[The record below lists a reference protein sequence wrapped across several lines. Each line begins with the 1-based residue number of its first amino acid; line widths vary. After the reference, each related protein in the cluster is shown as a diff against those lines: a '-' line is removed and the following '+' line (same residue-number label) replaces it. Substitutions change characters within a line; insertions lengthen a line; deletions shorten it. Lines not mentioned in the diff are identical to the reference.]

1 MRKVL
6 MIISLLITSSVMLI
20 AGPHDPYLIGHITT
34 CSGLMDN
41 SYPADSTNWFYR
53 NQHRAVQYWAYLL
66 FPATG
71 AGTANVKNKYYLFKN
86 PYELYS
92 GSADRG
98 REDADNFSF
107 ENRWISPTGKL
118 ICEKIMTWTKSSSDK
133 RVTVDGKQYIP
144 YTFADF
150 IGINQTFPENG
161 QAAIPEEKGL
171 YHIDLYVNGDL
182 ASVTFFEMKD

>member
-1 MRKVL
+1 MMKKV
-6 MIISLLITSSVMLI
+6 ILILVIVMTCTPAF
-20 AGPHDPYLIGHITT
+20 AGPQDPYIIGHITT

-41 SYPADSTNWFYR
+41 NYPADSTNWFFR

-66 FPATG
+66 FPSTG
-71 AGTANVKNKYYLFKN
+71 AATSNAKNKYFLFKN

-98 REDADNFSF
+98 RDETDDFSF
-107 ENRWISPTGKL
+107 ECRWISPAGKQ
-118 ICEKIMTWTKSSSDK
+118 ICNKTMTWKKSSSNN
-133 RVTVDGKQYIP
+133 RVTVDGKQYVT
-144 YTFADF
+144 YQFADF

-161 QAAIPEEKGL
+161 QEAIPAEKGL